1 MSMTLWC
8 HEPCVFVLAR
18 GVDNQRR
25 TMVPEPSSASP
36 RVIAIF
42 RVDPPTAKPSSGSSA
57 TSILEDELLRAVISF
72 QAAAAAS
79 IQNQRTS
86 PQLIKHER
94 PSCCSH
100 TLTSRWRRRLVSAL
114 LSASSAPCS
123 TASPDCQTLCRA
135 TWSARSPLPPRLS
148 ARPAALAPRHG
159 PSPVLEGPAT
169 TFAICRRHGLHR
181 PAATPST
188 DSADACSVGGAYV
201 KGHDCAPPHTAPV
214 SLPRQCGLDRA
225 LRLR

>member
-1 MSMTLWC
+1 MTLWC

-42 RVDPPTAKPSSGSSA
+42 RVDPPTAKPISGSSA
-57 TSILEDELLRAVISF
+57 TSILEDELFRAVISF

-100 TLTSRWRRRLVSAL
+100 SHAHFALAKTACQRPAQRLVGALLGLLLWPRAMGPPSGVGRAGHDLCHLPPPWAAQTSRHAQHRQRGRLQRRRGVCEGSRLRSA
-114 LSASSAPCS
+114 
-123 TASPDCQTLCRA
+123 T
-135 TWSARSPLPPRLS
+135 
-148 ARPAALAPRHG
+148 
-159 PSPVLEGPAT
+159 
-169 TFAICRRHGLHR
+169 HR
-181 PAATPST
+181 PR
-188 DSADACSVGGAYV
+188 V
-201 KGHDCAPPHTAPV
+201 
-214 SLPRQCGLDRA
+214 PRQCGLDRA

>member
-42 RVDPPTAKPSSGSSA
+42 RVDPPTAKPNSGSSA

-114 LSASSAPCS
+114 LSASLAPCS
-123 TASPDCQTLCRA
+123 ACCSGPA
-135 TWSARSPLPPRLS
+135 PWALP
-148 ARPAALAPRHG
+148 
-159 PSPVLEGPAT
+159 PVLEGPAT

-188 DSADACSVGGAYV
+188 DSAHACSVGGAYV

>member
-1 MSMTLWC
+1 MTLWC

-42 RVDPPTAKPSSGSSA
+42 RVDPPTAKPNSSSSA

-86 PQLIKHER
+86 PQHIKHER

-100 TLTSRWRRRLVSAL
+100 TLTSRC
-114 LSASSAPCS
+114 SAPHRR
-123 TASPDCQTLCRA
+123 P
-135 TWSARSPLPPRLS
+135 

>member
-42 RVDPPTAKPSSGSSA
+42 RVDPPTAKPNSGSSA

-123 TASPDCQTLCRA
+123 ACCSGPAPWNLPGVGRAGHDLCH
-135 TWSARSPLPPRLS
+135 LPPPWAAQTSRHAQHRQRARLQRRRGVCEGSRLHS
-148 ARPAALAPRHG
+148 ATHRPRVP
-159 PSPVLEGPAT
+159 PSPM
-169 TFAICRRHGLHR
+169 
-181 PAATPST
+181 
-188 DSADACSVGGAYV
+188 
-201 KGHDCAPPHTAPV
+201 
-214 SLPRQCGLDRA
+214 RA
-225 LRLR
+225 